1 MTDLTGQTIGKYT
14 LIESIGNGGMA
25 EVYKARQ
32 QPQDRDVVVKLLHR
46 HLLAGGEQTARMQ
59 REMRIMARLQHP
71 NIVRILDAGMAG
83 DQPYLVMEYL
93 RGGTLGAYLKVR
105 QSIPVDQAL
114 DIVAQLADALAYAH
128 RRGVIHRDIKPGN
141 VLFDDTGSKQVLLG
155 DFGLACLD
163 GEAGDRLTVAGAML
177 GTPVYMSPEAVR
189 GEECD
194 LRSDI
199 YSLGVVLYEMVTGT
213 PPYLANTPY
222 SMLQKLANEPLR
234 RPRGGQPDA
243 AGECRAADPAR
254 RGQGARG
261 LHRDGERT
269 AWGHQGRPGRIK
281 GACIRSCAEEQVGG
295 DAASGS
301 GCGVSPAAQ
310 LDRPVWRNDGS
321 HCGRHGHGLAAP
333 DALVLCRFPCRFP
346 CQLSSFSSHA
356 HVRL

>member
-1 MTDLTGQTIGKYT
+1 MTDLTGQTIGKYK
-14 LIESIGNGGMA
+14 LIECIGNGGMA
-25 EVYKARQ
+25 EVYRARQ

-71 NIVRILDAGMAG
+71 NIVRIFDAGMAG

-93 RGGTLGAYLKVR
+93 RGGTLGAYLKAR

-114 DIVAQLADALAYAH
+114 DIAAQLADALAYAH

-141 VLFDDTGSKQVLLG
+141 VLFDDAPSKRVLLG

-194 LRSDI
+194 VRSDV

-222 SMLQKLANEPLR
+222 SMLQKLTNEPLR
-234 RPRGGQPDA
+234 RPREVNGALPESVEQLILRAVAKEPEDRIATANELLGAIKAVQAELRPRASVPAQRSTAASTPQAVQA
-243 AGECRAADPAR
+243 AGSRPQR
-254 RGQGARG
+254 NWLGLFGAMMG
-261 LHRDGERT
+261 VTAVAMGT
-269 AWGHQGRPGRIK
+269 AWLLLMH
-281 GACIRSCAEEQVGG
+281 
-295 DAASGS
+295 
-301 GCGVSPAAQ
+301 
-310 LDRPVWRNDGS
+310 
-321 HCGRHGHGLAAP
+321 
-333 DALVLCRFPCRFP
+333 
-346 CQLSSFSSHA
+346 
-356 HVRL
+356 

>member
-1 MTDLTGQTIGKYT
+1 MTDFAGHTIDKYT
-14 LIESIGNGGMA
+14 LMERIGSGGMA
-25 EVYKARQ
+25 EVYKACQR
-32 QPQDRDVVVKLLHR
+32 PQDREVVVKLLHR

-71 NIVRILDAGMAG
+71 NIVRIFDAGMAG

-93 RGGTLGAYLKVR
+93 RGGTLGAYLKAR
-105 QSIPVDQAL
+105 QSIPVEQAL
-114 DIVAQLADALAYAH
+114 DIAAQLADALAYAH

-141 VLFDDTGSKQVLLG
+141 VLFDEAGGKRVLLG

-194 LRSDI
+194 MRSDV

-234 RPRGGQPDA
+234 RPREVNPALPENVEQLIL
-243 AGECRAADPAR
+243 RAVAKEPE
-254 RGQGARG
+254 
-261 LHRDGERT
+261 ERT
-269 AWGHQGRPGRIK
+269 ATANELLGAIK
-281 GACIRSCAEEQVGG
+281 AAQAALKAPTAVPAERSTAR
-295 DAASGS
+295 STP
-301 GCGVSPAAQ
+301 PAAPGTALPPQ
-310 LDRPVWRNDGS
+310 RNW
-321 HCGRHGHGLAAP
+321 
-333 DALVLCRFPCRFP
+333 
-346 CQLSSFSSHA
+346 LSLFGAMMGITAVAMGTAWLLLMH
-356 HVRL
+356 